1 MQLLHSWIA
10 DEKLDAF
17 FISIRVQNPA
27 TRTSIFKWCLF
38 ATGFTGYLGLDKV
51 TLDELGLKRLGTG
64 DAMTVSG
71 KISFA
76 TYAGAVEI
84 MKDPTVALK
93 QVHAIKSD
101 GIDKDSMII
110 PIQELKL
117 PMVGMQAIQQF
128 SWLIV
133 AEKNLLCLVD
143 V

>member
-1 MQLLHSWIA
+1 MQLVHSWIA
-10 DEKLDAF
+10 DEMLYAF

-27 TRTSIFKWCLF
+27 TRTSIIKWCLF
-38 ATGFTGYLGLDKV
+38 DTGFTGYLGLDKA
-51 TLDELGLKRLGTG
+51 TLGALGLKKLGTG

-76 TYAGAVEI
+76 TYAGTVEI
-84 MKDPTVALK
+84 MKDATVTLK
-93 QVHAIKSD
+93 QVHAINKD
-101 GIDKDSMII
+101 RIDRDDTTI

-117 PMVGMQAIQQF
+117 PMVGMKTIQQF

-133 AEKNLLCLVD
+133 AEKKMLCLVD